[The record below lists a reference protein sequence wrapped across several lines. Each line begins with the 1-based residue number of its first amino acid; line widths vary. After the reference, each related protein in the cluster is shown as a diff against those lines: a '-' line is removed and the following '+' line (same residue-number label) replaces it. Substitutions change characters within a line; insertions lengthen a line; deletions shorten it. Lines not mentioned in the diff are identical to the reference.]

1 MFSGTE
7 PSLGQSKQYR
17 ELMMRTCGV
26 VMNRRYD
33 GISTRASRD

>member
-17 ELMMRTCGV
+17 ELMMGSCIV
-26 VMNRRYD
+26 VMDRSLT
-33 GISTRASRD
+33 GF